1 MIAYASAFPDSITL
15 HPSTIEPKFDER
27 RWIIHTDDGV
37 SLYLTEQQ
45 ADDLGAALWN
55 RNLKQ
60 EAAA

>member
-15 HPSTIEPKFDER
+15 HASTINPAWDDR
-27 RWIIHTDDGV
+27 RWIVHTDDGV

-55 RNLKQ
+55 RNIKT